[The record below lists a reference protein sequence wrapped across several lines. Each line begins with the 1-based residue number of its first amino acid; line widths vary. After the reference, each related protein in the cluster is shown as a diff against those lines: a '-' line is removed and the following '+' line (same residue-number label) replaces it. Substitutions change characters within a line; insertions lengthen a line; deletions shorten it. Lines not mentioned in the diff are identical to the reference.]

1 MLTTTS
7 AATTC
12 IKSSLATIARG
23 APGIMNGVANEST
36 RTMVAKTRKFL
47 TGRLVNHPSSANNR
61 APASARTKELKTS
74 APKVTGAWLSTMFS
88 GIGSNAEATR

>member
-1 MLTTTS
+1 MLTTTT
-7 AATTC
+7 AATAC
-12 IKSSLATIARG
+12 IKSSVTTIARD
-23 APGIMNGVANEST
+23 APGIVNGVANEST

-47 TGRLVNHPSSANNR
+47 TSHLVNHTSSANNR

-88 GIGSNAEATR
+88 GIVSNAEAMR